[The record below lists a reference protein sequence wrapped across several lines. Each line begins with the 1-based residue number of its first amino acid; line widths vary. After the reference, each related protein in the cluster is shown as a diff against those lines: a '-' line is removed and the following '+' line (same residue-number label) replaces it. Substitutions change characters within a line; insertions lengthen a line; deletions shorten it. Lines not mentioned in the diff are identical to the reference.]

1 MREILSFLEKQTEHH
16 TPNEIKRY
24 LKILGIKIPSKKVIL
39 VTGTNGKGTTCAT
52 LQTLLIAAGK
62 NVGFFSSPHI
72 IKINE
77 RIKHNGT
84 DISDE
89 DFSRIFSI
97 IREKLA
103 DFRPSFFEYLTLIA
117 AYYFYFEKPID
128 FAIFEIGLGGT
139 LDATNAIDH
148 DISVI
153 TRLGIE
159 HENILGKGLA
169 SIAENKLGIIRK
181 NNSVFHTKFPEEISD
196 IYSKY
201 LTEKNARFFEAPKLK
216 YFVRKNSEY
225 FSRKNSEHL
234 LRKNP
239 EHFSRKN
246 SEHLPHENPEYF
258 AKINNRT
265 YKLNLLGERAVE
277 NTSLAVEVFK
287 YLIPNYEKYLPALQ
301 NVEWPCRMEKIQ
313 YKNRDIFLSGDH
325 NPQGI
330 QSLLEILKNFEFE
343 NIHFIVGICSDKN
356 SNRMI
361 KMLSSVKNSHIYLT
375 ETPIKTLTT
384 ENYSEFAK
392 SVAEFSSKNPI
403 EALNQAAKKSSDNDL
418 ILVTGSLYLTGLV
431 KSYLLRKQTP

>member
-1 MREILSFLEKQTEHH
+1 MREILSFLEKQRNYH
-16 TPNEIKRY
+16 TPYEIKRY

-52 LQTLLIAAGK
+52 LQTLLVAAGK

-77 RIKHNGT
+77 RIKYNGT

-89 DFSRIFSI
+89 DFSRIFGI
-97 IREKLA
+97 IHAKLS
-103 DFRPSFFEYLTLIA
+103 DFHLSFFEYLTLIA
-117 AYYFYFEKPID
+117 AYYFYFEKQID

-139 LDATNAIDH
+139 LDATNALDH

-159 HENILGKGLA
+159 HEDVLGKGLT
-169 SIAENKLGIIRK
+169 SISENKFGIIKK
-181 NNSVFHTKFPEEISD
+181 NNFVFHTKFPEEISD
-196 IYSKY
+196 IYSNY
-201 LTEKNARFFEAPKLK
+201 LTEKRAKFFEAPKFT
-216 YFVRKNSEY
+216 YFVRKNSEH
-225 FSRKNSEHL
+225 SVRKN
-234 LRKNP
+234 NP
-239 EHFSRKN
+239 K
-246 SEHLPHENPEYF
+246 YF
-258 AKINNRT
+258 VRINNRE

-287 YLIPNYEKYLPALQ
+287 YLIPDYEKYLSALQ
-301 NVEWPCRMEKIQ
+301 NVEWPCRMEKIK

-325 NPQGI
+325 NPQGT
-330 QSLLEILKNFEFE
+330 QSLTEILKNFEFE

-356 SNRMI
+356 SDQMI

-375 ETPIKTLTT
+375 ETPVKTLEI
-384 ENYSEFAK
+384 ENYSKFVK
-392 SVAEFSSKNPI
+392 SAAEFSSKNPI
-403 EALNQAAKKSSDNDL
+403 EALNQAIKISSDNDL

-431 KSYLLRKQTP
+431 KSYLLSEKTL